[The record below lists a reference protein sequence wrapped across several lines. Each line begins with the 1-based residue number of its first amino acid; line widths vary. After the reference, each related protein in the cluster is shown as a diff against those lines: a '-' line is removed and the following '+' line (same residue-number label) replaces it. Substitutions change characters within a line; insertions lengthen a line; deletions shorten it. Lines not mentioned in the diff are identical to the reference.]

1 MLSVFNCK
9 SQLVRIKRNENSQ
22 VYQIILNRS
31 KVLKEEEKQY
41 WKLFFFQSRLDYFQ
55 YINKYYKLLQKKEN
69 KIN

>member
-9 SQLVRIKRNENSQ
+9 FQLVRIKRNENSQ

-31 KVLKEEEKQY
+31 KVLKEEKQY